1 MAATLG
7 QQLSATL
14 GCLRLPNRHHVL
26 LAAGCALVLSLLVS
40 SHWQSSLSLEALAAL
55 QSHRDRIDRIDALL
69 IDLLDAETGARGYMV
84 TGKEDYLEP
93 YRKALPAI
101 AELLP
106 QVHADAQDDA
116 HSRAIFEKL
125 QESVDR
131 KLAVLADAVSSGKIA
146 LRPGDPVGPGKVVM
160 DEIRDLIA
168 QLKQAAE
175 VDSTNLIA
183 RSSAAIEITR
193 WVSLALGLGAML
205 LLVALFAL
213 TLNQFRLRAQIT
225 QLLHGENQRLEAEVA
240 SRTHELST
248 MAWYLAHVSEVEK
261 GRLARELHDEMGA
274 ILTSAKMDTSWI
286 ARKLDAGTMSAIRER
301 FDRLVTHLNS
311 GIALKRRII
320 DNLRPPLLE
329 ELGLTASLQAM
340 VDEARSSSGLQISF
354 SGPESEPALSADKSL
369 ALFRIAQESL
379 TNVRK
384 HAQARSV
391 SLALSVQDRS
401 VRLEIGDDGRGFD
414 QSAVGGTHGI
424 AGMRNRVQM
433 FRGTFAVDSVPG
445 TGTRVVAEIPL
456 Q

>member
-1 MAATLG
+1 
-7 QQLSATL
+7 
-14 GCLRLPNRHHVL
+14 
-26 LAAGCALVLSLLVS
+26 
-40 SHWQSSLSLEALAAL
+40 
-55 QSHRDRIDRIDALL
+55 
-69 IDLLDAETGARGYMV
+69 
-84 TGKEDYLEP
+84 
-93 YRKALPAI
+93 
-101 AELLP
+101 
-106 QVHADAQDDA
+106 
-116 HSRAIFEKL
+116 
-125 QESVDR
+125 
-131 KLAVLADAVSSGKIA
+131 
-146 LRPGDPVGPGKVVM
+146 
-160 DEIRDLIA
+160 
-168 QLKQAAE
+168 
-175 VDSTNLIA
+175 
-183 RSSAAIEITR
+183 
-193 WVSLALGLGAML
+193 ML

-213 TLNQFRLRAQIT
+213 ILHQFRLRAQIA

-248 MAWYLAHVSEVEK
+248 MAWYLANVSEVEK

-301 FDRLVTHLNS
+301 FDRLVTQLNS

-384 HAQARSV
+384 YAQARSV

-424 AGMRNRVQM
+424 AGMRYRVQM
-433 FRGTFAVDSVPG
+433 FRGTFAVDSAPG
-445 TGTRVVAEIPL
+445 KGTRVVAEIPL